1 MHTATIVTTVQLID
15 AMSPALGVIQN
26 AQALVAQGFLKI
38 RDAADRA
45 FDTSAAAAFQ
55 AKLDGIAA
63 SLERVA
69 QQADLSAAE
78 SSYERLAALAG
89 ELERRL
95 NRIGGQSGG
104 SGGDSDGDSD
114 GGSGGDSGGDS
125 GGGSGGGSGEG
136 GQDGAAKQWDTLKK
150 NAEKI
155 GGIIKKTTELAD
167 QTARTNAYIAQMNDG
182 LQTADQLQGMLFTAA
197 QNSATAYSEVVKTA
211 GALSAS
217 AGGAFSSNQEAVV
230 FTELMNKQFVAG
242 GTDQQDQAA
251 VMGKLTNAMGAGVI
265 KADMFSELEARIP
278 QIGTLLSN
286 AFGIGQAELDKLVA
300 SGGLTAEL
308 FKNAMLASSDE
319 INAQFGGTPI
329 TWARV
334 WTAATDELL
343 MALQPVLGAISG
355 LAQHA
360 EILIPVIFGVVA
372 AFQAYTILSS
382 IMEAKSWLASGAFK
396 DLFAALKSN
405 PILMIAT
412 AIGIVIT
419 LIYAWIQSVGGIQ
432 VAWLMVKNVLL
443 SVWGVIKIAFFTGV
457 FWVMNLMDK
466 MALKWL
472 TMAVNLQ
479 NTAGDMKANILM
491 ILQGMINGAI
501 DIINKFIGALNKIP
515 GVSIDT
521 IQHVTFGTEEML
533 KNEAEKQK
541 RNELLNAAAE
551 EAENRRAER
560 ERTLDKM
567 KAEELINAA
576 KRQSEIEAARNQAN
590 ANAQANSYLPSGIDL
605 KGQGGNGAN
614 GSGNGPG
621 DLEDPYGEVLET
633 IADNTAASADSLDL
647 NNEEL
652 EWMRDLAEQEAIN
665 RFTTTE
671 IRVDM
676 GGVTQNVASYL
687 DAETLTHRMVEAINS
702 GTAMGVEGVYA

>member
-1 MHTATIVTTVQLID
+1 
-15 AMSPALGVIQN
+15 
-26 AQALVAQGFLKI
+26 
-38 RDAADRA
+38 
-45 FDTSAAAAFQ
+45 
-55 AKLDGIAA
+55 
-63 SLERVA
+63 
-69 QQADLSAAE
+69 
-78 SSYERLAALAG
+78 
-89 ELERRL
+89 
-95 NRIGGQSGG
+95 
-104 SGGDSDGDSD
+104 
-114 GGSGGDSGGDS
+114 
-125 GGGSGGGSGEG
+125 
-136 GQDGAAKQWDTLKK
+136 
-150 NAEKI
+150 
-155 GGIIKKTTELAD
+155 
-167 QTARTNAYIAQMNDG
+167 
-182 LQTADQLQGMLFTAA
+182 
-197 QNSATAYSEVVKTA
+197 
-211 GALSAS
+211 
-217 AGGAFSSNQEAVV
+217 
-230 FTELMNKQFVAG
+230 
-242 GTDQQDQAA
+242 
-251 VMGKLTNAMGAGVI
+251 
-265 KADMFSELEARIP
+265 
-278 QIGTLLSN
+278 
-286 AFGIGQAELDKLVA
+286 
-300 SGGLTAEL
+300 
-308 FKNAMLASSDE
+308 
-319 INAQFGGTPI
+319 
-329 TWARV
+329 
-334 WTAATDELL
+334 
-343 MALQPVLGAISG
+343 
-355 LAQHA
+355 
-360 EILIPVIFGVVA
+360 
-372 AFQAYTILSS
+372 
-382 IMEAKSWLASGAFK
+382 
-396 DLFAALKSN
+396 
-405 PILMIAT
+405 
-412 AIGIVIT
+412 
-419 LIYAWIQSVGGIQ
+419 
-432 VAWLMVKNVLL
+432 
-443 SVWGVIKIAFFTGV
+443 
-457 FWVMNLMDK
+457 MNLMDK

-702 GTAMGVEGVYA
+702 GAATGVEGVYA

>member
-1 MHTATIVTTVQLID
+1 M
-15 AMSPALGVIQN
+15 
-26 AQALVAQGFLKI
+26 
-38 RDAADRA
+38 
-45 FDTSAAAAFQ
+45 
-55 AKLDGIAA
+55 
-63 SLERVA
+63 
-69 QQADLSAAE
+69 
-78 SSYERLAALAG
+78 
-89 ELERRL
+89 
-95 NRIGGQSGG
+95 
-104 SGGDSDGDSD
+104 
-114 GGSGGDSGGDS
+114 
-125 GGGSGGGSGEG
+125 
-136 GQDGAAKQWDTLKK
+136 
-150 NAEKI
+150 
-155 GGIIKKTTELAD
+155 IKKTAELAD

-197 QNSATAYSEVVKTA
+197 QNSGTAYSEVVKTV
-211 GALSAS
+211 GALNAS
-217 AGGAFSSNQEAVV
+217 AGGTFSSNQEAVA
-230 FTELMNKQFVAG
+230 FTELMNKQFVAS
-242 GTDQQDQAA
+242 GTDQEDQSA
-251 VMGKLTNAMGAGVI
+251 VMGKLTAAMGEGVI
-265 KADMFSELEARIP
+265 NTDMFSELEARIP

-286 AFGIGQAELDKLVA
+286 AFGIGQAELDELIA

-334 WTAATDELL
+334 WTMATDELL
-343 MALQPVLGAISG
+343 MTLQPVLGAISG

-360 EILIPVIFGVVA
+360 DILIPVIFGVAA
-372 AFQAYTILSS
+372 AFQAYAVLSG
-382 IMEAKSWLASGAFK
+382 IMEAKSWLAGGAFNN
-396 DLFAALKSN
+396 LFAVLKSN

-412 AIGIVIT
+412 AIGVVIA

-432 VAWLMVKNVLL
+432 VAWMMVKNVLL

-457 FWVMNLMDK
+457 FWVLNLIDK
-466 MALKWL
+466 MVLKWL
-472 TMAVNLQ
+472 SMAVNLQ

-491 ILQGMINGAI
+491 ILQGMVNGAI

-533 KNEAEKQK
+533 KNEAEKQE

-551 EAENRRAER
+551 EVENRRAER
-560 ERTLDKM
+560 EQTLDKM

-576 KRQSEIEAARNQAN
+576 KRQSEIEAARNQAD
-590 ANAQANSYLPSGIDL
+590 ANAQTNSYLPSGIDPN
-605 KGQGGNGAN
+605 GRGGNGAN
-614 GSGNGPG
+614 GSGNGLG
-621 DLEDPYGEVLET
+621 GLEDPYGEVLGT
-633 IADNTAASADSLDL
+633 IADNTAASADSLNL

-687 DAETLTHRMVEAINS
+687 DAETLTHRMVEAINN
-702 GTAMGVEGVYA
+702 GAAMGVEGVYA

>member
-15 AMSPALGVIQN
+15 AMSPALGMIQN

-38 RDAADRA
+38 RNAADRA

-55 AKLDGIAA
+55 AKLDGIGA

-78 SSYERLAALAG
+78 SSYERLTALVG
-89 ELERRL
+89 ELENRL

-104 SGGDSDGDSD
+104 SGG
-114 GGSGGDSGGDS
+114 GSGGDSGGDS
-125 GGGSGGGSGEG
+125 DGGGGGSGG
-136 GQDGAAKQWDTLKK
+136 GQDGAAKQWDTLKE
-150 NAEKI
+150 NAEKV
-155 GGIIKKTTELAD
+155 GGMIKKTAELAD

-197 QNSATAYSEVVKTA
+197 QNSGTAYSEVVKTV
-211 GALSAS
+211 GALNAS
-217 AGGAFSSNQEAVV
+217 AGGTFSSNQEAVA
-230 FTELMNKQFVAG
+230 FTELMNKQFVAS
-242 GTDQQDQAA
+242 GTDQEDQSA
-251 VMGKLTNAMGAGVI
+251 VMGKLTAAMGEGVI
-265 KADMFSELEARIP
+265 NTDMFSELEARIP

-286 AFGIGQAELDKLVA
+286 AFGIGQAELDELIA

-334 WTAATDELL
+334 WTMATDELL
-343 MALQPVLGAISG
+343 MTLQPVLGAISG

-360 EILIPVIFGVVA
+360 DILIPVIFGVAA
-372 AFQAYTILSS
+372 AFQAYAVLSG
-382 IMEAKSWLASGAFK
+382 IMEAKSWLAGGAFNN
-396 DLFAALKSN
+396 LFAVLKSN

-412 AIGIVIT
+412 AIGVVIA

-432 VAWLMVKNVLL
+432 VAWMMVKNVLL

-457 FWVMNLMDK
+457 FWVLNLIDK
-466 MALKWL
+466 MVLKWL
-472 TMAVNLQ
+472 SMAVNLQ

-491 ILQGMINGAI
+491 ILQGMVNGAI

-533 KNEAEKQK
+533 KNEAEKQE

-551 EAENRRAER
+551 EVENRRAER
-560 ERTLDKM
+560 EQTLDKM

-576 KRQSEIEAARNQAN
+576 KRQSEIEAARNQAD
-590 ANAQANSYLPSGIDL
+590 ANAQTNSYLPSGIDPN
-605 KGQGGNGAN
+605 GQGGNGAN
-614 GSGNGPG
+614 GSGNGLG
-621 DLEDPYGEVLET
+621 GLEDPYGEVLGT
-633 IADNTAASADSLDL
+633 IADNTAASADSLNL

-687 DAETLTHRMVEAINS
+687 DAETLTHRMVEAINN
-702 GTAMGVEGVYA
+702 GAAMGVEGVYA